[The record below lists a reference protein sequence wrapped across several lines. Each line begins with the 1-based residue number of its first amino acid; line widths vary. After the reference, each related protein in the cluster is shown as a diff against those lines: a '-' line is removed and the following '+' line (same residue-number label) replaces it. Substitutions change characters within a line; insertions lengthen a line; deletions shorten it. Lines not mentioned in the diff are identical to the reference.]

1 MKTIII
7 FFIITLPCILIVN
20 ESEYTILN
28 LIGVLYTLLLLKLSY
43 TEIGKKFIIKLWKA
57 IKKLENKLFNY

>member
-20 ESEYTILN
+20 ESEYIILN
-28 LIGVLYTLLLLKLSY
+28 LIGLLYTLLLLKLSY
-43 TEIGKKFIIKLWKA
+43 TEIGKKFIIKLWKE
-57 IKKLENKLFNY
+57 IKKLENKLQ